1 MNKDLPSYSFGGDK
15 VMQAPVQTKNPWQ
28 VDSLE
33 AFLTLKCP
41 ECEFLTDV
49 ETLFQAHAIEN
60 HPLSSALYNKTV
72 FHPGKIRQEYKDKFI
87 SKLTSSHNG
96 SKKVLIEVDET
107 GKVKEFYQCTACD
120 SKFKS
125 LAGVTFHIATV
136 HEGLKPFICSTCN
149 YNAKKV
155 SALNKHIEQVHEEIK
170 KKECEYCYKRFG
182 TKGSLKRHI
191 DKLHQGNLKQHI
203 VKVHKP
209 KEPAECLICNPKKIF
224 PTDKQLV
231 RHHKTVH
238 EKKKPYGCPTCGHA
252 FRDKNDL
259 LKHIKRIHERVKK
272 PVSCYDCGANF
283 NHVGSLKKHL
293 AAKGK
298 KTRAQIEME
307 KEEANEAEDLEYT
320 LEDLLDDRPPP
331 RTYLKN
337 QPGTVH
343 EGKKHIC
350 PICGIGVTSPTY
362 LKNHI
367 ASVH

>member
-1 MNKDLPSYSFGGDK
+1 MQKKGNVRGKSPYSNRYLTCTFFFFRMNKDLPSYSFGGDK

-49 ETLFQAHAIEN
+49 ETLFQAHAIGN

-298 KTRAQIEME
+298 LMKEIDMIEETE
-307 KEEANEAEDLEYT
+307 KENKDDCDYT
-320 LEDLLDDRPPP
+320 LDDLLD
-331 RTYLKN
+331 
-337 QPGTVH
+337 
-343 EGKKHIC
+343 E
-350 PICGIGVTSPTY
+350 
-362 LKNHI
+362 
-367 ASVH
+367 